1 MRRCCKW
8 KGNLLPEQVEKFA
21 IQSRFRVRDRLCCL
35 GASFS
40 SFSSLRAFASKTL
53 LYGPPEND
61 IIGITV
67 VGQEIKI

>member
-8 KGNLLPEQVEKFA
+8 KGNLLSEHVEKFA

-40 SFSSLRAFASKTL
+40 SLRAFASKTL

-61 IIGITV
+61 IIEITV
-67 VGQEIKI
+67 VGQGIKI